1 MDNNTKAAAPDLIG
15 QKITELLAAI
25 NSNDR
30 LAVQAFVDKN
40 VASPPASQKH
50 PARNHLER
58 LLGLF
63 RITQGVDLLSVAKD
77 TTNSSVVVTVVDRV
91 YAGWH
96 EIQLTMESDGSGRIV
111 EMTARPTLTRN
122 AIPTRLA
129 MTDLAERA
137 RELSVNGFKAGVFSG
152 AVLVAHG
159 SDVLFEYAC
168 GHANKRFQV
177 NTGLDTKF
185 NLGSANKMFTAVAL
199 AQLAESGELSFEDS
213 LDKYLSDEWLPASVL
228 KRVEIRHLLTHTS
241 GLGSYF
247 NETFLKSS
255 RDLFRSI
262 NDFKLLIRDESPAFE
277 PGSEFLY
284 SNSGMLLAGAVIER
298 VTGNDYFSHVRDRI
312 FVPCGMFE
320 TDYYDIDDP
329 IENLAMGY
337 VPASQNRSGWRE
349 NIFVHVAKGGPA
361 GGAFS
366 TVRDLHRFAT
376 SLLSDHLISRTT
388 RDLLWRDHVGAQ
400 YGYGFFVSGE
410 GSDLKVGHAG
420 GFPGI
425 SADFEIQLKGG
436 FVTVVLSNYDLGA
449 LELSRRLHE
458 LVDQI
463 YFEFSRFS
471 QLPSAESASTAGTTV
486 EDAV

>member
-1 MDNNTKAAAPDLIG
+1 MDRNTQAAAPDSIR

-30 LAVQAFVDKN
+30 LAIRAFLDEN
-40 VASPPASQKH
+40 VVSPPASRKH
-50 PARNHLER
+50 PARNDLEW
-58 LLGLF
+58 LLGFF
-63 RITQGVDLLSVAKD
+63 RITQGVDLLSVVED
-77 TTNSSVVVTVVDRV
+77 TSNSTVVVTVEDRV

-96 EIQLTMESDGSGRIV
+96 EIRLIMESGGSGRIF

-122 AIPTRLA
+122 ATRPRLA
-129 MTDLAERA
+129 TTDLAEQARA
-137 RELSVNGFKAGVFSG
+137 LCEKGFNAGVFSG
-152 AVLVAHG
+152 AVLIAHG
-159 SDVLFEYAC
+159 GEVLFEYAC
-168 GHANKRFQV
+168 GHANKRFHI
-177 NTGLDTKF
+177 NNGPDTKF

-199 AQLAESGELSFEDS
+199 AQLTETGQLSFEDS
-213 LDKYLSDEWLPASVL
+213 LDNYLSDEWLPASVSR
-228 KRVEIRHLLTHTS
+228 RVKIKHLPTHTS

-247 NETFLKSS
+247 NETFFKTS

-262 NDFKLLIRDESPAFE
+262 DDFKVLVRDDSPAFE

-298 VTGNDYFSHVRDRI
+298 VTGADYFSYVLDRI
-312 FVPCGMFE
+312 FAPSEMFD
-320 TDYYDIDDP
+320 TDCYDIDDP

-337 VPASQNRSGWRE
+337 VPTSQNRSGWRE
-349 NIFVHVAKGGPA
+349 NIFTHVAKGGPA
-361 GGAFS
+361 GGGFS
-366 TVRDLHRFAT
+366 TVRDLHRFAMT
-376 SLLSDHLISRTT
+376 LLSDRLISRKT
-388 RDLLWRDHVGAQ
+388 RDLLWRDHIGAQ

-425 SADFEIQLKGG
+425 SADFEIQLNGG

-458 LVDQI
+458 LVDQL
-463 YFEFSRFS
+463 YF
-471 QLPSAESASTAGTTV
+471 
-486 EDAV
+486 